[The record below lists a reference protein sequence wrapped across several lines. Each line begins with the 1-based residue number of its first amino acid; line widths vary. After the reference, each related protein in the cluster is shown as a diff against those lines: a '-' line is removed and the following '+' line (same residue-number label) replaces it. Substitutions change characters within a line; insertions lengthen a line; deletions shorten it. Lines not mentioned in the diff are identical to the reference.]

1 MENNFKEIGDDT
13 SFTKS
18 QFSSA
23 NINFKRVL
31 GVERD
36 TESDSFI
43 FQFDDL
49 ITLAKF
55 FKSAKKII
63 KKVSTPFYD
72 PLGFIAPV
80 TARAK
85 VIFQL
90 LCKDKIDWDDCVT
103 DN

>member
-1 MENNFKEIGDDT
+1 MEVGNQSPVFQEYFNKNENMENNFKETGDDT

-23 NINFKRVL
+23 SVNFKRVL

-36 TESDSFI
+36 TESNSFI

-55 FKSAKKII
+55 LKSAKKN
-63 KKVSTPFYD
+63 Y
-72 PLGFIAPV
+72 
-80 TARAK
+80 
-85 VIFQL
+85 
-90 LCKDKIDWDDCVT
+90 
-103 DN
+103 

>member
-1 MENNFKEIGDDT
+1 MGNQSPVFQEYFNKNENMENNFKEIGDDT

-49 ITLAKF
+49 TTLAKF
-55 FKSAKKII
+55 FKSAKKN
-63 KKVSTPFYD
+63 Y
-72 PLGFIAPV
+72 
-80 TARAK
+80 
-85 VIFQL
+85 
-90 LCKDKIDWDDCVT
+90 
-103 DN
+103 

>member
-1 MENNFKEIGDDT
+1 MGNQSPVFQEYFNKNENMENNFKETEDDI

-55 FKSAKKII
+55 LKSAKKN
-63 KKVSTPFYD
+63 Y
-72 PLGFIAPV
+72 
-80 TARAK
+80 
-85 VIFQL
+85 
-90 LCKDKIDWDDCVT
+90 
-103 DN
+103 

>member
-1 MENNFKEIGDDT
+1 MEVGNQSPVFQEYFNKNENMENNFKETEDDI

-55 FKSAKKII
+55 LKSAKKN
-63 KKVSTPFYD
+63 Y
-72 PLGFIAPV
+72 
-80 TARAK
+80 
-85 VIFQL
+85 
-90 LCKDKIDWDDCVT
+90 
-103 DN
+103 

>member
-1 MENNFKEIGDDT
+1 MEVGNQSPVFQEYFNKNENMENNFKETEDDI
-13 SFTKS
+13 SFIKS

-55 FKSAKKII
+55 LKSAKKN
-63 KKVSTPFYD
+63 Y
-72 PLGFIAPV
+72 
-80 TARAK
+80 
-85 VIFQL
+85 
-90 LCKDKIDWDDCVT
+90 
-103 DN
+103 

>member
-1 MENNFKEIGDDT
+1 MGNQSPVFQEYFNENENMENNFKETRDDT

-55 FKSAKKII
+55 LKSAKKN
-63 KKVSTPFYD
+63 Y
-72 PLGFIAPV
+72 
-80 TARAK
+80 
-85 VIFQL
+85 
-90 LCKDKIDWDDCVT
+90 
-103 DN
+103 